1 MTTDV
6 STRNN
11 VQILG
16 NDAGPVVMFAH
27 GFGCDQGMWR
37 RMIPYFTDQFRV
49 VVFDHVGSG
58 GSDLDAYVPAK
69 YATLDGYVS
78 DLLEICD
85 VLDLQDVTFVGHSVG
100 AMMAVAAAAA
110 DPARFSR
117 LVLVASSPSYMDRP
131 DDGYVGGFSET
142 DIDELLVSLDS
153 NYIVWAA
160 AMAPMIM
167 GNPDSPELHSELE
180 GSFCRLDPAIA
191 RGFARVSFRSD
202 VRRQLAEVKVPTLIL
217 QCSDDL
223 LAPPHIGS
231 YTQERMPVSTLVQ
244 LKATGHLPHVS
255 APDETAEAILAY
267 VAKAPAASP
276 VPAA

>member
-16 NDAGPVVMFAH
+16 NAAGPVVMFAH
-27 GFGCDQGMWR
+27 GFGCDQGMWH

-58 GSDLDAYVPAK
+58 GSDLNAYDPAK

-100 AMMAVAAAAA
+100 AMMAVAAAASE
-110 DPARFSR
+110 PSRFSR

-131 DDGYVGGFSET
+131 GDGYTGGFSEA

-180 GSFCRLDPAIA
+180 GSFCRLDPAVA

-202 VRRQLAEVKVPTLIL
+202 VRDQLAEVQVPTLIL
-217 QCSDDL
+217 QCSNDL
-223 LAPPHIGS
+223 LAPPHIGA
-231 YTQERMPVSTLVQ
+231 YTRERMPASTLVQ

-267 VAKAPAASP
+267 LSPRPLFP

>member
-1 MTTDV
+1 MTSEV
-6 STRNN
+6 LSRNN

-16 NDAGPVVMFAH
+16 NEAGPVVIFAH

-37 RMIPYFTDQFRV
+37 RVIPHFTDQYRV
-49 VVFDHVGSG
+49 LAFDHVGSG
-58 GSDLDAYVPAK
+58 DSDKTAYDSAK
-69 YATLDGYVS
+69 YSSLDGYVS
-78 DLLEICD
+78 DLLEICAE
-85 VLDLQDVTFVGHSVG
+85 LDLRDATFVGHSVS

-110 DPARFSR
+110 APQHFANM
-117 LVLVASSPSYMDRP
+117 VLLASSPSYMDRP
-131 DDGYVGGFSET
+131 EDGYTGGFSGA
-142 DIDELLVSLDS
+142 DIDELLVSLDA

-167 GNPDSPELHSELE
+167 GNPDSPELHNELE

-191 RGFARVSFRSD
+191 RDFARVSFRSD
-202 VRRQLAEVKVPTLIL
+202 VRDLLEDVKVPTLIL

-223 LAPPHIGS
+223 LAPPHVGT
-231 YTQERMPVSTLVQ
+231 YTHDRVPNSTLVT

-255 APDETAEAILAY
+255 APEETAEAILSYLAR
-267 VAKAPAASP
+267 